1 MGEKRKVLVVE
12 DSELNR
18 SLLCQILDNEYKTL
32 EAENGRA
39 ALDVLKEYGE
49 EVSLILLDIRMPVMD
64 GYTFLSII
72 KADPAFSSIPVIVTT
87 QSDSETDEVNAL
99 SKGAADFVS
108 KPYKPQIILHR
119 VAGIINLRETAAMVN
134 LLQHDPL
141 TGIYSKTYFY
151 ERVKETLRR
160 NPEKEYDLICS
171 DVENFKVVNDVF
183 GVAAGDRLLC
193 GIAEL
198 YTEFIK
204 GHGICGRLNADRF
217 GCLLEHREEYTDA
230 MFISALERVNTLCEA
245 KNVTMKW
252 GIYRVKNTEASV
264 EQMYDRALLAAQS
277 IKGQYGK
284 FYAEY
289 DEELRNQLLREQ
301 AITDCMETALAKK
314 QFEIYLQPKY
324 RLRDHKLSGAEA
336 LVRWN
341 HPKQGFLPPS
351 EFIPLFEKNGFISKL
366 DQYVWDKTCAVL
378 RDWNDRGFPAIPISV
393 NVSRADIYQANL
405 AENLTGLMQ
414 KYGLSP
420 SRLHLEITE
429 SAYTENPAQIIDT
442 AGRLRRLGFP
452 VEMDDFGSGYSS
464 LNMLNEL
471 PIDVLKLDMKFI
483 QSETAKEGGRGILR
497 FIMDLA
503 RCMRLSVVAEGVET
517 EKQLARLK
525 DMACDYAQGYYFA
538 KPMSVQEFEALF
550 QDGVAE
556 GSERPAASSYPNET
570 RQAPPTEHML
580 RQRQELLD
588 ESIAGGM
595 MGGYIE
601 EGFPFYFVNRRML
614 SYLGYEDEA
623 EFVADIDGSILN
635 CMHPDDRDKVDE
647 AVERQFEASDE
658 YTVEYRMKRKDG
670 SYIWVH
676 DIGRR
681 IIAEDGRPAIMSVCF
696 DITGERRLQEQVK
709 SIYEKELSYF
719 AEVASGQGSHQG
731 TFNVS
736 QNRLETYHVTSDVA
750 FAHMGSTYDETIEN
764 LAASAADE
772 TYGGEIRS
780 MLNREKVLADYA
792 DGKMDY
798 QLEFLRRRSKGGLF
812 WGRTSL
818 RTFRNPE
825 TGDISAFFY
834 TLDVTEQKLQERLL
848 DGIAKLDYDIVTE
861 IDIVRGIYRITA
873 HDNALVPAV
882 PLTGDFQKEIRQA
895 ADRCMDE
902 KNRTEFL
909 EKLDFA
915 YIKKQLSKEDA
926 YTFVLEM
933 KDAQGET
940 RVKRFQVFY
949 VSRELSRVCMTRTDV
964 TNVVLMEQRQKEE
977 LASALVAA
985 EQANAAK
992 SDFLSRMSHEIR
1004 TPMNA
1009 IIGMSTIAAQHI
1021 GDDEQVEDCIAKIGI
1036 SSRFLLSLINDIL
1049 DMSRIESGKMLL
1061 KREKIPTEEF
1071 LTSVNSICY
1080 AQANA
1085 KGVEYECIVDPV
1097 LDDYYIG
1104 DAMKLQQ
1111 VLVNVLSN
1119 AIKFTGE
1126 GGKVTFSA
1134 EQRRKTKNDAVL
1146 RFVVNDT
1153 GVGMSEEFLPHLF
1166 EPFSQESGGTTA
1178 LYGETGLGMAI
1189 SKNIVDMM
1197 DGKIKVRSIKGVG
1210 TEFTVEVKLGITEEE
1225 KLRHN
1230 QKKQNHN
1237 FSHLKTLV
1245 VDDDVAVCEGAVATL
1260 QDMGVTAEWVDSGR
1274 KAVERVSSL
1283 WTEQR
1288 YYDMILIDWK
1298 MPEMDGLETARQ
1310 IRGIVGPEVTIII
1323 VTAYDWIAIEHEA
1336 KLAGANLLMSKPMFK
1351 STLVSAFT
1359 RALGEREEQ
1368 EQPVAATEYDFTG
1381 RRVLLAEDNQI
1392 NTEVAVMLLE
1402 SKGFEVE
1409 TAENGLR
1416 ALELFSKSKAGYYA
1430 AILMDIRMPQMDG
1443 LTAANNIRH
1452 LSNADAGSIPI
1463 IAMTANAFDDDIEK
1477 SKAAGMNAHLA
1488 KPIEPKRLYQIL
1500 YDFILQKG
1508 D

>member
-1 MGEKRKVLVVE
+1 MGRKRKILVVE
-12 DSELNR
+12 DNELNR
-18 SLLCQILDNEYKTL
+18 SLLCQIVGDEYEVL
-32 EAENGRA
+32 EAENGRE
-39 ALDVLKEYGE
+39 ALAVLKEYGE
-49 EVSLILLDIRMPVMD
+49 KISLILLDIKMPVMD
-64 GYTFLSII
+64 GYTFLSIM
-72 KADPAFSSIPVIVTT
+72 KKDSTVSSIPVIVTT

-134 LLQHDPL
+134 LLQYDPM

-151 ERVKETLRR
+151 ERMKETLRQ
-160 NPEKEYDLICS
+160 NPDVDYDIICS
-171 DVENFKVVNDVF
+171 NVENFKVVNDVF
-183 GVAAGDRLLC
+183 GVSAGDSLLQ
-193 GIAEL
+193 GIAGL
-198 YTEFIK
+198 YTELIK
-204 GHGICGRLNADRF
+204 GGGIYGRLNADRF
-217 GCLLEHREEYTDA
+217 GCLVEHRCEYTQT
-230 MFISALERVNTLCEA
+230 MFKNVLERITALCEV
-245 KNVTMKW
+245 KNITMKW
-252 GIYRVKNTEASV
+252 GVYRVHNAEVPV
-264 EQMYDRALLAAQS
+264 EQMCDRALLAAQS
-277 IKGQYGK
+277 IRGQYGV

-289 DEELRNQLLREQ
+289 GEELRSKLLREQ
-301 AITDCMETALAKK
+301 AITDCMEDALAEN

-324 RLRDHKLSGAEA
+324 RLQDRKLAGAEA

-341 HPKQGFLPPS
+341 HPEWGFLPPS

-366 DQYVWDKTCAVL
+366 DQYVWEKTCAVL
-378 RDWNDRGFPAIPISV
+378 QNWDDRGFPAIPVSV
-393 NVSRADIYQANL
+393 NVSRADIYMANL
-405 AENLTGLMQ
+405 TDILAGLMK

-420 SRLHLEITE
+420 LRLHLEITE
-429 SAYTENPAQIIDT
+429 SAYTENPMQIIDT

-464 LNMLNEL
+464 LNMLNDL
-471 PIDVLKLDMKFI
+471 PIDVLKLDMKFM
-483 QSETAKEGGRGILR
+483 QSETAKKEGRGILH

-517 EKQLARLK
+517 EKQLEHLK
-525 DMACDYAQGYYFA
+525 EIACDYAQGYYFA
-538 KPMSVQEFEALF
+538 KPMPVREFEALF
-550 QDGVAE
+550 QGGVAE
-556 GSERPAASSYPNET
+556 SERPAPPSNSAET
-570 RQAPPTEHML
+570 RLAPPTEHML

-601 EGFPFYFVNRRML
+601 EGFPFYFINRRML
-614 SYLGYEDEA
+614 SHLGYADEA
-623 EFVADIDGSILN
+623 DFVSDTGGYITN
-635 CMHPDDRDKVDE
+635 CMHPDDREMVDRE
-647 AVERQFEASDE
+647 VGCQLEASDE
-658 YTVEYRMKRKDG
+658 YTVEYRMKSKGG

-676 DIGRR
+676 DVGRQ
-681 IIAEDGRPAIMSVCF
+681 IIAEDGRPAIISVCF
-696 DITGERRLQEQVK
+696 DITRERWLQEQVK
-709 SIYEKELSYF
+709 SLYEKELSYF
-719 AEVASGQGSHQG
+719 AELASDQGSHHG
-731 TFNVS
+731 TLNVTK
-736 QNRLETYHVTSDVA
+736 NILEAYCCTLDMAIAHV
-750 FAHMGSTYDETIEN
+750 GSSYDETIKN
-764 LAASAADE
+764 LVASAADE
-772 TYGGEIRS
+772 AYGNEICAL
-780 MLNREKVLADYA
+780 LNRERVLADYA
-792 DGKMDY
+792 AGKVDY

-825 TGDISAFFY
+825 TGDVMALFY
-834 TLDVTEQKLQERLL
+834 TLDITGQKIQERLL
-848 DGIAKLDYDIVTE
+848 GGIAKLDYDIITK
-861 IDIVRGIYRITA
+861 IDTVRGTYRLTA
-873 HDNALVPAV
+873 RNSKWEPTI
-882 PLTGDFQKEIRQA
+882 PSEGDFQQEIRRV
-895 ADRCMDE
+895 ADRCMD
-902 KNRTEFL
+902 NRNRSEFL
-909 EKLDFA
+909 EKLDYA
-915 YIKKQLSKEDA
+915 YMKKHLEKEDA

-933 KDAQGET
+933 KDARGET

-949 VSRELSRVCMTRTDV
+949 VGQELGRVCMTRTDV
-964 TNVVLMEQRQKEE
+964 TGIVLQERRQKEE
-977 LASALVAA
+977 LALALVAA

-1061 KREKIPTEEF
+1061 KKERIPTEEF
-1071 LTSVNSICY
+1071 LTSIHSICY
-1080 AQANA
+1080 AQAND

-1111 VLVNVLSN
+1111 VLMNVLSN
-1119 AIKFTGE
+1119 AIKFTGK

-1134 EQRRKTKNDAVL
+1134 EQCSKTKNDAVL

-1153 GVGMSEEFLPHLF
+1153 GIGMSEEFLPHLF

-1178 LYGETGLGMAI
+1178 LYGGTGLGMAI

-1197 DGKIKVRSIKGVG
+1197 DGKIKVRSITGIG

-1230 QKKQNHN
+1230 QKKQGLN

-1260 QDMGVTAEWVDSGR
+1260 KEMGVTAEWVDSGR
-1274 KAVERVSSL
+1274 KAVERVSRL
-1283 WTEQR
+1283 WSEQK

-1298 MPEMDGLETARQ
+1298 MPDMDGLETARQ
-1310 IRGIVGPEVTIII
+1310 IRGIVGTEVTIII

-1336 KLAGANLLMSKPMFK
+1336 KMAGVNLLMSKPMFK

-1359 RALGEREEQ
+1359 RALGEKEEQ
-1368 EQPVAATEYDFTG
+1368 EQLEEVTEYDFTG
-1381 RRVLLAEDNQI
+1381 RCVLLAEDNQI
-1392 NTEVAVMLLE
+1392 NTEVAVLLLK

-1416 ALELFSKSKAGYYA
+1416 ALELFSKSGAGHYD

-1452 LSNADAGSIPI
+1452 LSNADAGTVPI

-1488 KPIEPKRLYQIL
+1488 KPIEPERLYQTL